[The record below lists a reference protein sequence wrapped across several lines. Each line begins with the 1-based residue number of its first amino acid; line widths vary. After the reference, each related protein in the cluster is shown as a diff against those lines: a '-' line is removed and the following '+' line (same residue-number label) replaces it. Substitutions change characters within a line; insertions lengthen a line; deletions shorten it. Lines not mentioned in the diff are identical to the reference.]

1 MNIRDLKCLLALNR
15 TVLHLSWL
23 RQCRRRTVRL
33 LAWLSPKVSD
43 FVKSLGKYENMLT
56 TITSKQSS
64 IKGRGCLNREIPI
77 PFKTTSKVQ
86 NFVAYIILKKKNDL
100 LTIATN
106 DLFIIHSVF
115 WNEKGQRSFTTL
127 LCTHLV
133 KSMFTNDRD
142 WEICMPILTL
152 AWNCDTHLFN
162 ASLAEEEH
170 SLFKTTYNNKADK
183 LMN

>member
-77 PFKTTSKVQ
+77 PFKTTS
-86 NFVAYIILKKKNDL
+86 NFVAYVTLKKKNDL

-106 DLFIIHSVF
+106 DLFYNTQCVL
-115 WNEKGQRSFTTL
+115 KRRRQRSFTTL